1 LAHAPNNDDTGG
13 HAQSLLLRQ
22 YMASSFPKA
31 SDGHGG
37 SLITD
42 PALTHQSQL
51 TLPHT

>member
-1 LAHAPNNDDTGG
+1 MVTVA
-13 HAQSLLLRQ
+13 AQSLLLKQ
-22 YMASSFPKA
+22 YMASSFSKA

-42 PALTHQSQL
+42 PALTQQSQL